1 MTPKYYLGVMKNT
14 KNKGV
19 HGQGPETSN
28 GHPKLTLTPD
38 EFRKALEKDFSTL
51 SALIAFIRSTP
62 SILDE
67 MARIAYEIQ
76 LNKIQDKE
84 AENAIR

>member
-1 MTPKYYLGVMKNT
+1 MKNT

-19 HGQGPETSN
+19 NGQGSETSN
-28 GHPKLTLTPD
+28 GHPKLTLTP
-38 EFRKALEKDFSTL
+38 EQFRKALETDFNTL
-51 SALIAFIRSTP
+51 SALIAFIKSTP

-76 LNKIQDKE
+76 LNKIQAKD
-84 AENAIR
+84 AENVIR